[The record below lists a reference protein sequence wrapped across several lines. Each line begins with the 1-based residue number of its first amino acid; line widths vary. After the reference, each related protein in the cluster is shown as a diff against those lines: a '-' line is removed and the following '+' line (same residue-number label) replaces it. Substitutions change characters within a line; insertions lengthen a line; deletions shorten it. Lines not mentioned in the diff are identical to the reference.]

1 MVALLANHTL
11 PEDDWNGFGG
21 SHRSCFSSRFEWDFN
36 FPSCSRS
43 YYAPG
48 NYSGFEKRE
57 GLGREE
63 KRTLGGGGVVSVV
76 CSPLGPSALLRQI
89 ITGMMKDG
97 KMYTIGY
104 CCTVFSK

>member
-63 KRTLGGGGVVSVV
+63 KRTLGGGAS
-76 CSPLGPSALLRQI
+76 LALFARRSARRLSSAKLLQ
-89 ITGMMKDG
+89 G
-97 KMYTIGY
+97 
-104 CCTVFSK
+104 